1 MQPMR
6 FLNSYL
12 LSNILWN
19 FCFANLIDK
28 KQYVF
33 KIFKLFKNYFLWIYF
48 WFDCPFLLLSTWK
61 RLFLVESYIILI
73 CSAMLSCFS
82 CVRLFVIPWT
92 IAHQVPLCMGFSR
105 QEYWSGLPCPS
116 LIKSLYTLIFVC

>member
-6 FLNSYL
+6 FLISCL

-19 FCFANLIDK
+19 FCFANLMDK

-33 KIFKLFKNYFLWIYF
+33 KIFKLFKNYFLWMCF
-48 WFDCPFLLLSTWK
+48 WFDCPFLLSTWK

-82 CVRLFVIPWT
+82 CVRLFAIPWT
-92 IAHQVPLCMGFSR
+92 IAHPVPLCMGFSR
-105 QEYWSGLPCPS
+105 QEYWSGLPFPS